1 MHIEQAVVRRV
12 VVRKVYYL
20 SRLFSVMPF
29 LKEIR
34 DLLLLSH
41 SANFISEEEFLV
53 LYEEYQPA
61 NLTFPHSSYGEL
73 TSITWKTMNV
83 WRSFGLKSKI

>member
-1 MHIEQAVVRRV
+1 
-12 VVRKVYYL
+12 
-20 SRLFSVMPF
+20 MPF
-29 LKEIR
+29 FKEIR

-53 LYEEYQPA
+53 LYEEHQPA
-61 NLTFPHSSYGEL
+61 NLTFSHSSYGKFDL
-73 TSITWKTMNV
+73 LTWKTMNV